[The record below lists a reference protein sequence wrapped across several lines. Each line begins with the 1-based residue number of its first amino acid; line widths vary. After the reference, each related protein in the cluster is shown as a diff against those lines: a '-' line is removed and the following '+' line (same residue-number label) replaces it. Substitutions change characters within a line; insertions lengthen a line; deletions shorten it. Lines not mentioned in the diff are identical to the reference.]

1 VAAIEGINEIVTGN
15 LVSLSEQEIIDCDT
29 QDGGCN
35 GGEMQNAFQ
44 FVINNGGIDTEAD
57 YPFIGTDAACDANR
71 VGTTTAAKS
80 TTQFNGPELKAIEI
94 FMHCSIAG
102 E

>member
-1 VAAIEGINEIVTGN
+1 MAAIEGINEIVTGN

-57 YPFIGTDAACDANR
+57 YPYLGTDAACDANR
-71 VGTTTAAKS
+71 VGTQYYAAKRCCSRSIYNSIS
-80 TTQFNGPELKAIEI
+80 TD
-94 FMHCSIAG
+94 
-102 E
+102 

>member
-1 VAAIEGINEIVTGN
+1 MAAIEGINEIVTGN

-57 YPFIGTDAACDANR
+57 YPFIGTDMACDAIR
-71 VGTTTAAKS
+71 VS
-80 TTQFNGPELKAIEI
+80 TLINYSCIRRLA
-94 FMHCSIAG
+94 MHACMHWW
-102 E
+102 